1 MFFNSISSYLHQY
14 SKIRGRT
21 KKVVTLIEPSLIDF
35 SLSKNQFSL
44 GDLARHIPLL
54 ELHFYIPIIK
64 GQPTSYSGCS
74 ASFAANTIEILN
86 LLDQTE
92 QQLAEV
98 LTAFDDEQL
107 SAKIKI
113 PSGEISLQK
122 WLQLILE
129 HEIHHRGQIYQL
141 LSFKGV
147 KVPNIFGLSSED
159 LIGLSKNN

>member
-1 MFFNSISSYLHQY
+1 MFFNSISTYLKSY
-14 SKIRGRT
+14 SKIKSRT
-21 KKVVTLIEPSLIDF
+21 KKVVALIEPSLIDF
-35 SLSKNQFSL
+35 SLTKNQFSL

-74 ASFAANTIEILN
+74 SSFAANTIEILN
-86 LLDQTE
+86 LLDEAE
-92 QQLAEV
+92 QQLTEV
-98 LTAFDDEQL
+98 LTPFDDEQL

-113 PSGEISLQK
+113 PSGEISLHK

-141 LSFKGV
+141 LSFKGI

-159 LIGLSKNN
+159 LIDLSRKN